1 VIPLAEQPIRPG
13 DDVEFSLFNEGD
25 MVDGRYRIVRF
36 IARGGMG
43 LVYEVLDVHLEEALA
58 LKALKPEVARQ
69 SGNLKRFHREILLA
83 RKVTHPNVCRI
94 YDAGLHQGRSGYEIY
109 FLTMELLH
117 GETLEN
123 LLAAP
128 EPLPRFL
135 VRSIACQIARGLRA
149 AHGVGVVHR
158 DLKCGNVLLERSED
172 GEIRAVITDFGLA
185 RSLEPDAGQGT
196 KLTATGQLM
205 GTPAYFAPELL
216 EGKALTPASDVYSL
230 GVMVYEMVTG
240 QQPFRGRTPFLTAL
254 KRLKEEPVDP
264 RAHVPDLEPEWV
276 EVILRCLERDP
287 EKRPTT
293 REFIEWLMGNQRP
306 ATEDLVHVGRSW
318 LRPGEATDPSRLEL
332 PESDAVEVDHD
343 DDGVTS
349 FGSSRWP
356 WIAGAV
362 LLALLVLVLFLRF
375 F

>member
-1 VIPLAEQPIRPG
+1 
-13 DDVEFSLFNEGD
+13 

-43 LVYEVLDVHLEEALA
+43 LVYEALDARLEQPLA

-69 SGNLKRFHREILLA
+69 TGNLKRFKREVLLA

-94 YDAGLHQGRSGYEIY
+94 YDAGLHRGQDGYEIY

-117 GETLEN
+117 GETLED

-158 DLKCGNVLLERSED
+158 DLKCGNVLLERPAE
-172 GEIRAVITDFGLA
+172 GELRAVLTDFGLA
-185 RSLEPDAGQGT
+185 RSLEPDTAGAT

-216 EGKALTPASDVYSL
+216 EGSSLTPASDVYSL
-230 GVMVYEMVTG
+230 GVILYEMITG

-254 KRLKEEPVDP
+254 KRLKEDPVDP
-264 RAHVPDLEPEWV
+264 RAFVPDLEDEWV
-276 EVILRCLERDP
+276 EIIFQCLERDP
-287 EKRPTT
+287 EQRPST
-293 REFIEWLMGNQRP
+293 REFIEWFTGNQRP
-306 ATEDLVHVGRSW
+306 STEDLVQVVKLS
-318 LRPGEATDPSRLEL
+318 EVATGPMRMPETEGDPSSKSPQRL
-332 PESDAVEVDHD
+332 
-343 DDGVTS
+343 
-349 FGSSRWP
+349 
-356 WIAGAV
+356 WIAGTV
-362 LLALLVLVLFLRF
+362 LLVVFFVFLWLYGP
-375 F
+375 